1 MRGSR
6 FSLRTRLVVAMV
18 LVALGVLAL
27 SYLVTYVLV
36 RRSLEDNAL
45 SNLRNRAT
53 ELEAIAQQPDVARL
67 PARRLQLAL
76 RLTDIRAVAVRPNG
90 EVVASGAQGA
100 GLPEPLTDADIRPAT
115 LLSGTQ
121 VSGSKGDTVFLA
133 APTDRYIRRA
143 RVVIV
148 ATDTVD
154 TSLLRIA
161 FPLLV
166 VAGLFVLALAIGVAI
181 WLARRLTR
189 PIQQI
194 EGAAQRLAGGDL
206 SARATVPPSAD
217 GELVALAAT
226 LNDMAAQLE
235 AAQGTERSFL
245 LSISHDLRTPLTS
258 IRGYAEALGDGTIDD
273 SNPDARRRA
282 AHVIEAEAR
291 RLERLVQDLLDLS
304 RLDSHQFSLRPRPCN
319 ASAVVSDAAAAFVPQ
334 AQELGL
340 SLSMAPSPGVQADL
354 DPERLAQIVANLVE
368 NALKYATSRVEVRAD
383 GPEPGHFAIVVADDG
398 PGIAPDMLA
407 TVFDRLYTVRETPGR
422 AVGTGLGLAIVRELA
437 TAMGGRAWAET
448 VPEGGSRLVV
458 SLPTSVVAA

>member
-1 MRGSR
+1 VRRSR

-27 SYLVTYVLV
+27 SYLIAYALV

-45 SNLRNRAT
+45 SNLRTRAND
-53 ELEAIAQQPDVARL
+53 LEAIAQQPDIARL
-67 PARRLQLAL
+67 PARRLGLAL

-90 EVVASGAQGA
+90 QVVASGAAGA
-100 GLPEPLTDADIRPAT
+100 GLPAPLTDADIHPAT
-115 LLSGTQ
+115 LLTGTQ
-121 VSGSKGDTVFLA
+121 VSGRKGDTVFLA

-154 TSLLRIA
+154 TSVLRKA
-161 FPLLV
+161 FPLL
-166 VAGLFVLALAIGVAI
+166 ALAAPFVLALAIGVAI

-194 EGAAQRLAGGDL
+194 EGAAQRLARGDL

-235 AAQGTERSFL
+235 VARGTERSFL

-273 SNPDARRRA
+273 GDPDARRRA
-282 AHVIEAEAR
+282 AHVIGAEAR

-304 RLDSHQFSLRPRPCN
+304 RLDSRQFSLRPRPGN
-319 ASAVVSDAAAAFVPQ
+319 ATTVVRDAAAAFVPQ
-334 AQELGL
+334 ARELGL
-340 SLSMAPSPGVQADL
+340 SLSTTPSPDVQADL

-368 NALKYATSRVEVRAD
+368 NALKYATSRVEVRVVAQES
-383 GPEPGHFAIVVADDG
+383 GQFAIIVADDG
-398 PGIAPDMLA
+398 PGIAPDKLA
-407 TVFDRLYTVRETPGR
+407 AVFDRLYTVRETPGR

-437 TAMGGRAWAET
+437 IAMGGHAWAET

-458 SLPTSVVAA
+458 SLPTGVEAT